1 MDREYKL
8 YSFGQNFDGCLGSEE
23 YNALA
28 NPKHIPELNLN
39 DQKIVDFD
47 CGDFFTVVITEA
59 GNINFDAQIYRDFKY
74 DSSQKIVRRI
84 FYEGNKGN
92 MQPDQTLLLSSDQ
105 LTKYPLPNQEIHEGV
120 EPEYGLIETKKIQSV
135 LLRKDTVL

>member
-1 MDREYKL
+1 M
-8 YSFGQNFDGCLGSEE
+8 
-23 YNALA
+23 
-28 NPKHIPELNLN
+28 
-39 DQKIVDFD
+39 
-47 CGDFFTVVITEA
+47 VITEA

-84 FYEGNKGN
+84 FYEGKKGN

-105 LTKYPLPNQEIHEGV
+105 VTKFPLPNQEIQEGM
-120 EPEYGLIETKKIQSV
+120 EPEYGFIETKKIQSV